1 MSGLR
6 MFWAALGGFAT
17 ALALAGLALPLLP
30 TTPFVLLAGAAFS
43 RASPRLD
50 AWLVRHPQLGPL
62 LENWRRHGGI
72 DRRTKRRALVVIAC
86 TPALSWLAGAPAW
99 VLGVQLPVLA
109 GVIVFILT
117 RPEPP
122 ARPCSF

>member
-1 MSGLR
+1 MNGLR
-6 MFWAALGGFAT
+6 LFWAALGGFAT

-50 AWLVRHPQLGPL
+50 AWLVRHPHLGPL

-72 DRRTKRRALVVIAC
+72 DRRTKRRALLVIAC
-86 TPALSWLAGAPAW
+86 TPALSWLAGVPAW

-122 ARPCSF
+122 TRPCSS